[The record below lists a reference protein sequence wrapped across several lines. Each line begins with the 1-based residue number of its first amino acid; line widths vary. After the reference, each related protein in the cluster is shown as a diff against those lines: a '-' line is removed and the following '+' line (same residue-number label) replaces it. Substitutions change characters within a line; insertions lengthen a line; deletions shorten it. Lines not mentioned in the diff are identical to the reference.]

1 LLFDHHKLSFCSVAK
16 DVTMPNRRRV
26 NQTLWGALALVSVCL
41 LPTAAWAL
49 DAPKGKV
56 VLTVSG
62 KVGAANRGDKA
73 VFDMAMLEALPQK
86 TFTTMTPWEKA
97 PVKFTGPLLRDVLAA
112 VKARGNTLK
121 AVALNDYKIAI
132 PLDDT
137 AKFDMVLAH
146 RMNDQPIPVRTKGP
160 LFVVYPFDSNP
171 ALQNSVYYERS
182 IWQLGGLEID

>member
-1 LLFDHHKLSFCSVAK
+1 
-16 DVTMPNRRRV
+16 MPTRRPC
-26 NQTLWGALALVSVCL
+26 LHALMGAMALAVAGL
-41 LPTAAWAL
+41 LPSVAWAL

-62 KVGAANRGDKA
+62 KLGAPNQGNKA

-86 TFTTMTPWEKA
+86 TFTTMTPWEKT
-97 PVKFTGPLLRDVLAA
+97 PVKFSGPLLRDVLAA
-112 VKARGNTLK
+112 VKAQGSTLK
-121 AVALNDYKIAI
+121 AVALNDYKITI
-132 PLDDT
+132 PLEDT
-137 AKFDMVLAH
+137 TKFDLLLAH
-146 RMNDQPIPVRTKGP
+146 RMNDKPIPVRTKGP

>member
-1 LLFDHHKLSFCSVAK
+1 
-16 DVTMPNRRRV
+16 MPTRRRV
-26 NQTLWGALALVSVCL
+26 HQTLVSALALVSAAL
-41 LPTAAWAL
+41 LPATTWAL

-62 KVGAANRGDKA
+62 KLGETNRAGKA

-86 TFTTMTPWEKA
+86 TFTTMTPWEKT

-112 VKARGNTLK
+112 VKAKGTTLK

-137 AKFDMVLAH
+137 SKFDMVLAH

-171 ALQNSVYYERS
+171 ALQNAVYYERS